1 MLLDL
6 TLFHIWFST
15 TYMAIGLIISS
26 KSLTENTCNH
36 SLKSTFV
43 LLEKIQENIP
53 VVNFSILL
61 TKLQA

>member
-1 MLLDL
+1 
-6 TLFHIWFST
+6 
-15 TYMAIGLIISS
+15 MAIGLIISS